1 MAQIQ
6 WKQISRNIS
15 GSGAF
20 TGSLVISGSLQTSG
34 SLTVDGDTIL
44 RSNDTGSYSLTVE
57 GQMRVL
63 QREINTAVRKAKIE
77 VQNLGA
83 IGDKDD
89 DNVLDLGGFF

>member
-20 TGSLVISGSLQTSG
+20 TGSLSISGSLQTSG
-34 SLTVDGDTIL
+34 SLIVDGNTTF
-44 RSNDTGSYSLTVE
+44 RSMDTGSYSLSVE
-57 GQMRVL
+57 GQMRIVE
-63 QREINTAVRKAKIE
+63 REINTAVRKAKLEI
-77 VQNLGA
+77 QNLGS

>member
-20 TGSLVISGSLQTSG
+20 TGSLSISGSLQTSG

-63 QREINTAVRKAKIE
+63 EREINSAVRKAKIE
-77 VQNLGA
+77 VQNLGS
-83 IGDKDD
+83 IGDRDD
-89 DNVLDLGGFF
+89 DNVIDLGGFF

>member
-20 TGSLVISGSLQTSG
+20 TGSLSISGSIQTSG
-34 SLTVDGDTIL
+34 SLIVDGNTTF
-44 RSNDTGSYSLTVE
+44 RAMDTGSYSVTVE

-63 QREINTAVRKAKIE
+63 QREINSAVRKAKIE